1 MSKRSA
7 KRGSQDRE
15 QFEAYGEYT
24 YDYLHSQ
31 GAQNGETQP
40 QAQPPAQPTVE
51 MVKRAHKRR
60 RVHGFYKGL
69 IVLAALCIALIVAQE
84 TVFRLRTVYVV
95 GNETKTP
102 QQVVVASGL
111 VSGRNM
117 FSITEEEVAA
127 AFAQDHTI
135 IFSGMQKEFPGTV
148 YLYIQERK
156 VAAAMQWL
164 GVLYT
169 LDEQGV
175 VMAENST
182 SVLPEGMPVITG
194 FRVSNLH
201 VGQQLMVRSPKQ
213 LEAYCAIIKELS
225 LQLYADQVSEVNLA
239 DPENLYLV
247 TTEGVTVR
255 LGNAQDMRA
264 KIGAVRTDMAYLR
277 QLGTKAGILDVT
289 TPEDAKYM
297 PEN

>member
-1 MSKRSA
+1 MSKR
-7 KRGSQDRE
+7 KLRQEPE

-24 YDYLHSQ
+24 YDYLHRQ
-31 GAQNGETQP
+31 NENAAQTELQETQP
-40 QAQPPAQPTVE
+40 TVQ
-51 MVKRAHKRR
+51 MAARAHKRR
-60 RVHGFYKGL
+60 RVHGFYKCL
-69 IVLAALCIALIVAQE
+69 IVLSVLTIALVVAQE
-84 TVFRLRTVYVV
+84 TVFRLKTVYVV
-95 GNETKTP
+95 GNEAKTP

-127 AFAQDHTI
+127 AFEADHTI
-135 IFSGMQKEFPGTV
+135 VFRGMQKEFPNTV

-169 LDEQGV
+169 LDEQGM
-175 VMAENST
+175 VMAEKST
-182 SVLPEGMPVITG
+182 SEIPDGLPVITG
-194 FRVSNLH
+194 FRVSNIN
-201 VGQQLMVRSPKQ
+201 VGQQLMVRSARQ
-213 LEAYCAIIKELS
+213 MEAYRAVIGELQ
-225 LQLYADQVSEVNLA
+225 LQLYADQISELNLA
-239 DPENLYLV
+239 DPDNLYLV
-247 TTEGVTVR
+247 TAEGVTVR
-255 LGNAQDMRA
+255 LGDAKDMRA

-277 QLGTKAGILDVT
+277 QLGTRAGILDVT